1 MKNCASKW
9 MIHNGANSYDKTR
22 FIYFVPIRSINCRS
36 KHYFKRKIVFF
47 VKDKET
53 MLTTKALLE
62 ITYLF
67 QWLFTPITFVL
78 LPYKIYAYE
87 LFILRPFSQN
97 SIAKLISAD
106 NNLVRFH

>member
-1 MKNCASKW
+1 
-9 MIHNGANSYDKTR
+9 
-22 FIYFVPIRSINCRS
+22 
-36 KHYFKRKIVFF
+36 
-47 VKDKET
+47 

-106 NNLVRFH
+106 NNLERFH